1 MVDRILSTFA
11 VPSLKA
17 AKGFQLTD
25 RVNVMSAELI
35 IIYLALEWLL
45 DLCSENFV
53 TLSDSFW
60 IYRLC
65 KQVDLVIKYRG
76 RRNLELE

>member
-11 VPSLKA
+11 VPSLNAEKV
-17 AKGFQLTD
+17 FQLTD

-45 DLCSENFV
+45 DLCSGNFV
-53 TLSDSFW
+53 TLSDVFLDLQAMQASGFGN
-60 IYRLC
+60 
-65 KQVDLVIKYRG
+65 QVSV
-76 RRNLELE
+76 